1 MTTDSGRSGAVSAG
15 SAKSGPAREFRF
27 LQADVFTDR
36 VFAGNPL
43 AIVPDADGLSD
54 GEMQRIATEMNLSE
68 TAFVLRP
75 TEVQALCRLRI
86 FTPRTELPLAG
97 HPVVG
102 TFFILARRGEIGL
115 GEALASLGTGV
126 HRIHQECGAGVLP
139 VDIRVRDGKV
149 EQVVMTQA
157 PPRFFGVA
165 TDRAALARCLG
176 LPRDEVVPGGAP
188 AQVVS
193 TALPQLMVPVRSLRS
208 VERLEL
214 DPVATRGLLHREDI
228 GSDCMMVFSTE
239 TVDSDSAA
247 HARMF
252 APGLGVTEDPATGSA
267 AGALGAWLVRHG
279 QAGDR
284 GANPVRLVIEQGYE
298 MGRPSEIHVEVDHED
313 GEPVEVR
320 VGGEAVEVAEGVLRL
335 PA

>member
-1 MTTDSGRSGAVSAG
+1 M
-15 SAKSGPAREFRF
+15 REFRF
-27 LQADVFTDR
+27 LQSDVFTDR
-36 VFAGNPL
+36 AFTGNPL
-43 AIVPDADGLSD
+43 AILPEADGLSD
-54 GEMQRIATEMNLSE
+54 EDMQRIAAEMNLSE

-86 FTPRTELPLAG
+86 FTPTTELPLAG

-102 TFFILARRGEIGL
+102 TFFTLARRGELGL
-115 GEALASLGTGV
+115 GEVLASLGTGV

-139 VDIRVRDGKV
+139 VDIRVRDGVV

-157 PPRFFGVA
+157 SPRFFGRLD
-165 TDRAALARCLG
+165 DRDALAACLG
-176 LPRDEVVPGGAP
+176 LPPDEVVPGPAP

-193 TALPQLMVPVRSLRS
+193 TAIPQLMVPVRSLRS

-214 DPVATRGLLHREDI
+214 DPVAARALLHRDDV
-228 GSDCMMVFSTE
+228 GSDCLMIFSTE
-239 TVDSDSAA
+239 CVRETSAA

-279 QAGDR
+279 EPDASPAR
-284 GANPVRLVIEQGYE
+284 MVIEQGYE
-298 MGRPSEIHVEVDHED
+298 MGRPSAIHVEVDHD
-313 GEPVEVR
+313 GGRPTEVR
-320 VGGEAVEVAEGVLRL
+320 VGGEAVEVAEGVLRI
-335 PA
+335 P